1 MPTDLAEP
9 WDRYSASYQDAAR
22 WPVDVVHF
30 GPDLPTE
37 ADLRLV
43 GDLRGRRVLDLGCGG
58 GQNAVAMA
66 RSGATVIGVDVSGVQ
81 LAFARRL
88 ADDHDVRVELRQ
100 GDLADL
106 AFLRA
111 DSIDL
116 VLAVDVLGYVED
128 LGRALRQAHRVLKVG
143 APLVMSVPH
152 PAWHL
157 VAGGVDHPPVL
168 QRSYFDSSPVEGRVE
183 GTPFVRPHQLG
194 ELFSGLVRSSYR
206 VEQVLEPEP
215 SPGVPR
221 SGLWEEAASLVPRM
235 LVVRARKEGS

>member
-1 MPTDLAEP
+1 MPTDIADA
-9 WDRYSASYQDAAR
+9 WDRYSASYQEAVR

-66 RSGATVIGVDVSGVQ
+66 RAGATVIGVDVSGEQ

-88 ADDHDVRVELRQ
+88 ADSHDVRVELRQ

-116 VLAVDVLGYVED
+116 VLAVDVLGCVED

-143 APLVMSVPH
+143 APLILSVPH
-152 PAWHL
+152 PAWYL
-157 VAGGVDHPPVL
+157 VAGAPSQPPVL
-168 QRSYFDSSPVEGRVE
+168 QRSYFDPSPVEGGVDRIP
-183 GTPFVRPHQLG
+183 TSHPHRLA
-194 ELFSGLVRSSYR
+194 ELFTGLVRSSYR

-215 SPGVPR
+215 PPGVPR
-221 SGLWEEAASLVPRM
+221 SGLWEEAANLVPRM

>member
-1 MPTDLAEP
+1 MPIDLADA
-9 WDRYSASYQDAAR
+9 WDRYAASYQEAVR

-66 RSGATVIGVDVSGVQ
+66 RAGATVIGVDVSGEQ

-116 VLAVDVLGYVED
+116 VLAVDVFGYVED
-128 LGRALRQAHRVLKVG
+128 LGRGFRQAHRVLKVG

-152 PAWHL
+152 PTWHVL
-157 VAGGVDHPPVL
+157 AGGADHPPVL
-168 QRSYFDSSPVEGRVE
+168 QRSYFDSSPAEGRIE
-183 GTPFVRPHQLG
+183 GAPLVHPHQLG

-215 SPGVPR
+215 SAGVPR